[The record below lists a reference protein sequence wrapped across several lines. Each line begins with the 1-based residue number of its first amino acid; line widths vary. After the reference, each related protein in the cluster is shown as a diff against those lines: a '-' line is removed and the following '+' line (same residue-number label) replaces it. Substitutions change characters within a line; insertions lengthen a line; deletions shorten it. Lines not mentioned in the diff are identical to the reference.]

1 MEAVLNKPVL
11 RRLRVVLSFVV
22 LATLLVGAESAL
34 ANAPKVHG
42 IELISWSKK
51 IDEDRYQSPRNWDKT
66 VDYFQKYFRGWRGVR
81 WHREVNLPTIK
92 YIHIENTHHKGE
104 WAGINIYELPGGKVR
119 VYVLKREPKV
129 EPAGDAAKA
138 DKAEKTKTDKSR

>member
-1 MEAVLNKPVL
+1 MEAVLHKL
-11 RRLRVVLSFVV
+11 RLALSFVV
-22 LATLLVGAESAL
+22 VGSLLGGADAAL

-42 IELISWSKK
+42 IDLIAWSKK
-51 IDEDRYQSPRNWDKT
+51 IEEDRYQSPRSWDKT
-66 VDYFQKYFRGWRGVR
+66 IEYFKKYFRGWRGVR

-92 YIHIENTHHKGE
+92 YVHIENTHEKGA

-129 EPAGDAAKA
+129 EAAKPDAAKA
-138 DKAEKTKTDKSR
+138 SAAKGTSPKNTD